1 MQASGLQRYSMLI
14 VGEVRRGKTRL
25 TAAIARALAPLLPP
39 GSVFVADFAPGVG
52 GVGEPMEPPPGSV
65 YRRPRGLRAPRL
77 ESRGDC
83 GLAWRLARENA
94 ERTSRVLEEYL
105 SSPTP
110 VLVVNDATIHLHAG
124 DPSLLLEALEAAR
137 VFVGNAYSGRALRDE
152 CGISEREERL
162 LGQLAE
168 RVDFVFRL

>member
-25 TAAIARALAPLLPP
+25 TTAIARILAPLLPQ
-39 GSVFVADFAPGVG
+39 GSVFVADFAPGAG

-94 ERTSRVLEEYL
+94 ERTGRILEEYL

-124 DPSLLLEALEAAR
+124 DPGLLLDAVEAAR
-137 VFVGNAYSGRALRDE
+137 VFVGNAYSGTALRDE
-152 CGISEREERL
+152 CGISEREESMLSL
-162 LGQLAE
+162 LAS